1 MAVMKEELETARK
14 LVVLLEGKTATGSP
28 FFEKGR
34 GRNMRSIM
42 SQSKQ
47 LPNIFQAPK
56 QPNIDLHA
64 HWLAANPKARN
75 NEQQLTIAYERIWV
89 LNKTVEE
96 QKNDIENYVK
106 ENVKLTEVND
116 RQAKE
121 LERLKNEV
129 KYLKRSREEDLGK
142 NKLRLIALQEKCIAD
157 NSSLDRKCE
166 ETKEKLLRFKESN
179 NILRYRGKRLTA
191 QLRTKRCE
199 VKKLLRKF
207 SDTRKIFVV
216 KKGELEKK
224 VAQQDTKLKQLEK
237 ELGEEQNQTCKLC
250 SLIGK
255 NYDTI
260 VQYHQ
265 KLVTLDNECR
275 FWKKLGEQQN
285 DAVDQFNLE
294 EGQGFVQHQVA
305 LLSNHKNIIC
315 PKAKGDGHFPVVVV
329 SDPRVESTSAQ
340 KINEVEDLKLNAKCD
355 QDISGNISDSFHSNR
370 NHHHIFAEENKEK
383 SESQPPRDICIKNVP
398 GQGNEVFLIGNKQL
412 ENKNDEK
419 TSSFAVNELVSQ
431 HHNGTSS
438 NISQEKTSFS
448 GETDNR
454 FSEDEKDC
462 FKRDEKISPKYDDE
476 MIIICF

>member
-1 MAVMKEELETARK
+1 MKDELETARK

-28 FFEKGR
+28 FFGKGR
-34 GRNMRSIM
+34 GRNTRSIM

-47 LPNIFQAPK
+47 LPDKRQAPK
-56 QPNIDLHA
+56 QPNIDLHVYL
-64 HWLAANPKARN
+64 LAANRKARN
-75 NEQQLTIAYERIWV
+75 NEKQLTIANERVRV
-89 LNKTVEE
+89 LTKTVAE
-96 QKNDIENYVK
+96 QKNEIENCVK

-129 KYLKRSREEDLGK
+129 EYLKHSREEDLGK

-157 NSSLDRKCE
+157 NASQDRKCE

-179 NILRYRGKRLTA
+179 KILRYRGKRLTA